1 MIKIYVLNHPEGK
14 GLLRRK
20 YMEESLSR
28 ENLEFEFVDGYHPN
42 DFDYEKLIKNWNIV
56 NARFVNSHTG
66 SRFEPIYVEST
77 NHAPYITFPTHIG
90 KGSISLVLKHKHC
103 WYDQI
108 FNKYEYVTIFEDDC
122 EIPNNLDDILEECI
136 SEMKENQ
143 YDLVMLGGLPG
154 MVSPN
159 FAEGKKVH
167 YHPDQKCRCTHG
179 YILNLDTAKIFLET
193 SGIIN
198 NSIDIKLNEI
208 IQIFNLKVAWLE
220 PALIPIFE
228 ESLTEETGR

>member
-1 MIKIYVLNHPEGK
+1 MKKIYVINHPEGK

-20 YMEESLSR
+20 YIEESLSR

-56 NARFVNSHTG
+56 NAHLVN
-66 SRFEPIYVEST
+66 RQKFEPIYVEST
-77 NHAPYITFPTHIG
+77 NQSPYITFPTHIG
-90 KGSISLVLKHKHC
+90 KGSISLILKHKHC

-122 EIPNNLDDILEECI
+122 EIPNNLQNILDECI

-143 YDLVMLGGLPG
+143 YDIVMLGGLPG
-154 MVSPN
+154 IVSPN

-167 YHPDQKCRCTHG
+167 YHPHQKSRCTHG

-208 IQIFNLKVAWLE
+208 IQIFNLKVGWLE
-220 PALIPIFE
+220 PALFPIFE